1 MKHPRRRFLC
11 FVGGAAALSFAR
23 GRAKAQAYPSRPIR
37 LLVGFPAGSG
47 GDIIARLLGEWLSER
62 LGQPFVIENR
72 PGAGTNIAVE
82 AAVRAAPDGY
92 TLLYVAST
100 NAVNV
105 TLYRDL
111 PFNFIRDIAPVAG
124 FTRVPLIM
132 EVNPSFPAATV
143 PAFVAYAKANPG
155 RINMA
160 SAGVG
165 TTIHMA
171 GELFKTMT
179 GVNLLHVPY
188 RGAPQAISDLLGGQV
203 QVIFDLMS
211 SSIEHIKARR
221 LRALAVTTATRSSSL
236 PDIPALDEF
245 VPGYEAVSWS
255 GLGAPRNTPKE
266 MIDRLNRE
274 TNFALA
280 EPKNIARLADIG
292 NEPMPMS
299 VAEFSKLIASET
311 EKWAKVVKLAGLKPE

>member
-1 MKHPRRRFLC
+1 
-11 FVGGAAALSFAR
+11 
-23 GRAKAQAYPSRPIR
+23 
-37 LLVGFPAGSG
+37 
-47 GDIIARLLGEWLSER
+47 
-62 LGQPFVIENR
+62 
-72 PGAGTNIAVE
+72 
-82 AAVRAAPDGY
+82 
-92 TLLYVAST
+92 
-100 NAVNV
+100 
-105 TLYRDL
+105 
-111 PFNFIRDIAPVAG
+111 
-124 FTRVPLIM
+124 M

-179 GVNLLHVPY
+179 GVDLLHVPY
-188 RGAPQAISDLLGGQV
+188 RGAPQAISDLLGGRV

-292 NEPMPMS
+292 SEQMPMS
-299 VAEFSKLIASET
+299 APEFGKLIASET